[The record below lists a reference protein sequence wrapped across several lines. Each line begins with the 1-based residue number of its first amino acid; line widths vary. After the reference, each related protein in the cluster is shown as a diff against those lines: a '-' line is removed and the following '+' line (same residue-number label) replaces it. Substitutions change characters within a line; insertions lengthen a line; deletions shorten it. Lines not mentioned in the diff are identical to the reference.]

1 MLGTTRLRNA
11 PSGEMRDS
19 LTLTLLVL
27 VLLLLVLV
35 SCSFLS
41 CCCVV
46 FAPLRMIRLEVERNH
61 KSYGDRV
68 LCCVFA
74 LLWFVFMMAYG
85 DLYLYLAT
93 RSSGP
98 LLD

>member
-1 MLGTTRLRNA
+1 MMLGTTRLRNA

-27 VLLLLVLV
+27 VLVPFCLVV
-35 SCSFLS
+35 VFL
-41 CCCVV
+41 

-93 RSSGP
+93 RSNGP

>member
-11 PSGEMRDS
+11 PSGEMRHS
-19 LTLTLLVL
+19 LTLLVL
-27 VLLLLVLV
+27 VLVPFCLVV
-35 SCSFLS
+35 VFL
-41 CCCVV
+41 

-68 LCCVFA
+68 LCCVLCCVFA

-85 DLYLYLAT
+85 DLYLYLYLAT
-93 RSSGP
+93 RSGGP

>member
-11 PSGEMRDS
+11 PSGEMRDT
-19 LTLTLLVL
+19 LLTLLVL
-27 VLLLLVLV
+27 VLVPFCLVV
-35 SCSFLS
+35 VFL
-41 CCCVV
+41 

-61 KSYGDRV
+61 KSYGDRVLCCV

>member
-11 PSGEMRDS
+11 PSGEMRHS
-19 LTLTLLVL
+19 LTLLVL
-27 VLLLLVLV
+27 VLVPFCLVV
-35 SCSFLS
+35 VFL
-41 CCCVV
+41 
-46 FAPLRMIRLEVERNH
+46 FAPLGMIRLEVERNH

-68 LCCVFA
+68 LCCVLCCVFA

-85 DLYLYLAT
+85 GGDLYLYLLAT